1 MGYAICPCSP
11 RVISALDH
19 LATTPRTVLVV
30 DDYPSVLRWVCRLFE
45 QAGWRVVTADSGD
58 SAVACWM
65 QAEGDGQ
72 HIDLLVTDLLM
83 PEMDGQVLATA
94 LRRLLP
100 VIAITGSD
108 DALATWVTQPLRN
121 AELLVKPV
129 LSETLLSAAARLTRP
144 APAPSPA
151 LSRA

>member
-1 MGYAICPCSP
+1 M
-11 RVISALDH
+11 ISALDH
-19 LATTPRTVLVV
+19 LANTPRTVLVV

-58 SAVACWM
+58 RAVECWM
-65 QAEGDGQ
+65 QAENESR

-83 PEMDGQVLATA
+83 PEMDGQALATV
-94 LRRLLP
+94 LRQRAPFLP

-108 DALATWVTQPLRN
+108 DALATWVSQPLRN

-144 APAPSPA
+144 APALA
-151 LSRA
+151 RV